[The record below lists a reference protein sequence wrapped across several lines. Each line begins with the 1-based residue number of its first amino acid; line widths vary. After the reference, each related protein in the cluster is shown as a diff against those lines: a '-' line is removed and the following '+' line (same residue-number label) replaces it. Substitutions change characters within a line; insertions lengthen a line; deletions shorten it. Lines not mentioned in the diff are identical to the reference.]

1 MASIRKVVRVTFK
14 VLGAFL
20 LLVLIA
26 MIPFSLVISHDSA
39 CPGTPAL
46 AAGATPMRA
55 IVHRCY
61 GEADVLQLEQI
72 EKPVVGDNEVLVR
85 VRASAVNPLDYH
97 YMHGT
102 PYIVRLEA
110 GVGAPTNPR
119 AGVDYAGTVEAVGK
133 NVTRFRPGDDVFG
146 GRTGAFA
153 DYVTAR
159 EDRAIAAKPANVSF
173 TEAASV
179 PVAALTALQAV
190 RDKGHVQAGQK
201 VLINGASGGVG
212 TFAVQIA
219 KSFGAEVTGVC
230 STKNLDMVRSIGADH
245 VIDYTKED
253 FTKRDERYDVII
265 DTVGTH
271 GLFEYARVMH
281 PDGIYVMVG
290 GQVGKWLSPL
300 DMLAKVVL
308 ARPFVSQKIAMMLA
322 EFNPEDMAALADL
335 LKTGKVKPVIDRMY
349 KLDELPDAMRYLE
362 KGHARGKV
370 VIDVAGDANAV
381 AVQSENP

>member
-1 MASIRKVVRVTFK
+1 MVSVRKVFRVAFK
-14 VLGAFL
+14 LLGAL
-20 LLVLIA
+20 LIVVLIA
-26 MIPFSLVISHDSA
+26 LIPFSLVISHDSA

-61 GEADVLQLEQI
+61 GDADVLKLERI
-72 EKPVVGDNEVLVR
+72 EKPAVGDDEVLVR
-85 VRASAVNPLDYH
+85 VRASAVNPLDFH

-110 GVGAPTNPR
+110 GFGAPTNPR
-119 AGVDYAGTVEAVGK
+119 AGVDYAGTVDAVGR
-133 NVTRFRPGDDVFG
+133 NVTRFHPGDDVFG

-153 DYVTAR
+153 EYVTVR

-173 TEAASV
+173 TQAASV

-190 RDKGHVQAGQK
+190 RDKGQVQAGQK

-219 KSFGAEVTGVC
+219 KAFGAEVTGVC

-245 VIDYTKED
+245 VIDSTKDD
-253 FTKRDERYDVII
+253 FTKRDERYHVII

-271 GLFEYARVMH
+271 GLFEYAHVMD

-290 GQVGKWLSPL
+290 GPVGKWITPL
-300 DMLAKVVL
+300 DMLAEVAL

-322 EFNPEDMAALADL
+322 EFSQQDVAELAEL
-335 LKTGKVKPVIDRMY
+335 LKAGKIKPVIDRTY
-349 KLDELPDAMRYLE
+349 KLEELPEAIRYLE

-370 VIDVAGDANAV
+370 VIEVADDGNA
-381 AVQSENP
+381 